1 MTYKNARRVNLAAL
15 LRAPLVALQWRLL
28 LLWLVFLLLPT
39 AMVALP
45 LWRALAGLLDR
56 SVHAVA
62 WAQHLD
68 GLMLADVMSALGDQG
83 AWLSGTGIL
92 ALVFALLLAPLLA
105 GMTVASG
112 RVGRVLGFSQLLQSG
127 VIEYGRMFRLM
138 LWSLLPY
145 AIAFAAAAM
154 AFHAADAHAETAVL
168 ESRADLYQHLALGA
182 LAVLL
187 VLAQAIVESARAA
200 FIADAG
206 LRSATRALGRGF
218 MQLLRRPLST
228 VLTYLVVGA
237 IGYGLAIVCG
247 IWRIHTPA
255 IGLGGFLLALLA
267 SELAVLL
274 IGWTRVARLFALAEV
289 SRSLIATRRGA
300 GLPPAL

>member
-1 MTYKNARRVNLAAL
+1 MAYKNARKVNLPAL

-39 AMVALP
+39 AVVTLP

-56 SVHAVA
+56 SVHGVA

-68 GLMLADVMSALGDQG
+68 GLMLADVMSALADQG

-105 GMTVASG
+105 GMTVAAG

-145 AIAFAAAAM
+145 AVAFGAAAA
-154 AFHAADAHAETAVL
+154 AFHAADARAETAVL

-228 VLTYLVVGA
+228 LLTYLLIGL

-247 IWRIHTPA
+247 VWRIHTPA

-267 SELAVLL
+267 SELAVLA

>member
-1 MTYKNARRVNLAAL
+1 MTYKNARKVNLPAL
-15 LRAPLVALQWRLL
+15 LGAPLAALQWRLL

-39 AMVALP
+39 AVVALP

-56 SVHAVA
+56 SVHAAA

-68 GLMLADVMSALGDQG
+68 GLMLSDVLSAMSNQG
-83 AWLSGTGIL
+83 AWLSGTGLL
-92 ALVFALLLAPLLA
+92 ALALALLLEPLLA
-105 GMTVASG
+105 GMTVAAG
-112 RVGRVLGFSQLLQSG
+112 RVGRVLSLGQLLQSG

-145 AIAFAAAAM
+145 AIAFGGAALAFTAA
-154 AFHAADAHAETAVL
+154 HKQAEGALL
-168 ESRADLYQHLALGA
+168 ESRDNLYQHLAVGV
-182 LAVLL
+182 LAVLF
-187 VLAQAIVESARAA
+187 VLAHALVESARAA

-206 LRSATRALGRGF
+206 LRSATRALGRGL

-228 VLTYLVVGA
+228 LLAYLLVGL

-247 IWRIHTPA
+247 VWRIHTPA
-255 IGLGGFLLALLA
+255 LGLSGFLMALLA
-267 SELAVLL
+267 SELAVLA

-289 SRSLIATRRGA
+289 SRSLLATRRGA
-300 GLPPAL
+300 GLPPGL

>member
-1 MTYKNARRVNLAAL
+1 MAYKNARKVNFSAL
-15 LRAPLVALQWRLL
+15 LGAPLAALQWRLL
-28 LLWLVFLLLPT
+28 LLWLVLLLLPT
-39 AMVALP
+39 AVVALP

-56 SVHAVA
+56 SVHVAA
-62 WAQHLD
+62 WARHLD
-68 GLMLADVMSALGDQG
+68 GLMLSDVMSAMADQG
-83 AWLSGTGIL
+83 AWLSGTAIL
-92 ALVFALLLAPLLA
+92 GLGLVLLLAPLLA
-105 GMTVASG
+105 GMTVAAG
-112 RVGRVLGFSQLLQSG
+112 RVGRVLSLSQLLQSG

-145 AIAFAAAAM
+145 AIAFGGAALAFNAAHK
-154 AFHAADAHAETAVL
+154 HADTAVL
-168 ESRADLYQHLALGA
+168 ESRATLYQHLALG
-182 LAVLL
+182 VLGVL
-187 VLAQAIVESARAA
+187 FVLAHALVESARAA

-228 VLTYLVVGA
+228 LLAYLLIGS

-247 IWRIHTPA
+247 VWRVHTPA
-255 IGLGGFLLALLA
+255 LGLDGFLLGLLA
-267 SELAVLL
+267 SELAVLA